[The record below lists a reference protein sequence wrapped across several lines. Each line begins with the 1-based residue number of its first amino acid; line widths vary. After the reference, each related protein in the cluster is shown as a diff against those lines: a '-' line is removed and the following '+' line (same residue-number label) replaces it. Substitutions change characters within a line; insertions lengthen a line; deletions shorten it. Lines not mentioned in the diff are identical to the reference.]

1 MQKIPFFGLERSI
14 QDRFVESTH
23 GKEVPTP
30 LLYQKA
36 PQNPLA
42 RSLTLV
48 ALTALVAG
56 LGFAW
61 LGYGRLDHPWALDPT
76 WAIGVYC
83 GTACVALSA
92 LLRAIVIWDRDASLP
107 YLRGLFVYPVGVI
120 DASSETILIHQF
132 TELAEHSIVGNK
144 LRLRFNDGHRFEFH
158 DREKAR
164 LEQVVT
170 TIEGTQQRLSVPP
183 ASVSQRDLVLL
194 NPLLDT
200 GFRNP
205 FAPVKPLVRV
215 TQTWTKY
222 WLLIAL
228 GMGLT
233 IGLGLYT
240 LRNVLSEKQMY
251 LKARKLDSTTGYR
264 GYLAHGGKRSDVRD
278 LLLPRAELREA
289 RAQNDVAA
297 LESYYDAHPN
307 SKIKPEIELALRIQ
321 LLKALEKARDQD
333 SIAALRKFRDST
345 KHVHLVKIELQD
357 TEKSLYQAAL
367 AKYLSTVPASTEQR
381 AFFTRLLEFARLHDP
396 KIEVRFRRQLPEDAA
411 ERAETQLKKSAYYI
425 GPPALPGQY
434 FGAKYAEPRE
444 AKVVDAIRT
453 GMERFFPKDM
463 LSVEMGPALD
473 DDGTT
478 TPTVSVPTLIITHRT
493 ELSGVFLT
501 RKPRGAFVGLSTQY
515 KARFLIPA
523 DANPLD
529 FQHASWIAPGP
540 KKLEEAGLNYKNL
553 YENMATDGFNR
564 FLRKYVPTL
573 FGPTS

>member
-23 GKEVPTP
+23 GKEVPNP

-36 PQNPLA
+36 PQNPVA
-42 RSLTLV
+42 RTLTLV
-48 ALTALVAG
+48 ALAALVGG

-61 LGYGRLDHPWALDPT
+61 LGYGRIDHPWAIDPT

-83 GTACVALSA
+83 GAACVALGA

-120 DASSETILIHQF
+120 DASGETILIHEF
-132 TELAEHSIVGNK
+132 TDLAEHNIVGNK
-144 LRLRFNDGHRFEFH
+144 LRLRFKDGHRFEFH

-164 LEQVVT
+164 LEQVVA

-183 ASVSQRDLVLL
+183 ASVSQRDLVLI

-222 WLLIAL
+222 WLPIAL
-228 GMGLT
+228 GIGLT
-233 IGLGLYT
+233 TGLGLYT

-251 LKARKLDSTTGYR
+251 VKARKLDSTAGYR

-289 RAQNDVAA
+289 REQNDVAA
-297 LESYYDAHPN
+297 LERYYDSHPD
-307 SKIKPEIELALRIQ
+307 SKIKPEIELALRVQ
-321 LLKALEKARDQD
+321 LLKSLEKARDQD
-333 SIAALRKFRDST
+333 SIAALRKFRDSS
-345 KHVHLVKIELQD
+345 KYVHLVKTELQD
-357 TEKSLYQAAL
+357 TEKALYKTAL

-381 AFFTRLLEFARLHDP
+381 AFFTRLLEFARLHDV
-396 KIEVRFRRQLPEDAA
+396 KVEVRFRRQLPADAA

-444 AKVVDAIRT
+444 AKVVDAIRA
-453 GMERFFPKDM
+453 GMEKFFPKDM
-463 LSVEMGPALD
+463 LSIEMGAALD

-478 TPTVSVPTLIITHRT
+478 TPTVQVPTLIITHRT

-515 KARFLIPA
+515 KARFLIPG

-564 FLRKYVPTL
+564 FLKKYIPAL